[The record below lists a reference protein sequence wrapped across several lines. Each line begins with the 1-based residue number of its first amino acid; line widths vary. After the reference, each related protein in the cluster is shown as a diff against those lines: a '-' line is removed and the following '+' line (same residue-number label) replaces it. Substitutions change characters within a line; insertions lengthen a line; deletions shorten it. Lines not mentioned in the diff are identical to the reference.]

1 MSKFLDESGLRY
13 FWQQLQTM
21 FGGKVD
27 KVNGKGLS
35 TEDYTTADQTKLAG
49 IEAQA
54 NKTTVD
60 NAMSSSSENPVQNKV
75 VKAAIDAK
83 PGSVITSVDPEDP
96 STTWTSDVFNTGYGN
111 ISTGE
116 ASHAEGDHTSS
127 YGDAAHSEGYH
138 TYADTLAAHAEGYY
152 TFVDGQ
158 CSHAEGSGT
167 SARSS
172 NQHVEGRYNVEDTD
186 DVFAHIIGNG
196 TDGSHRS
203 NAFAIDW
210 DGLIYVGNSATG
222 VNVATLAQTVSALP
236 NPVGTVTSVGI
247 TAGTGVSVSNSP
259 VTTSGSITVG
269 LDMASSVTASGTK
282 PVTGAG
288 IYTAISAKASVT
300 DIFGNGT
307 EIPAN
312 ADLHTYTTPG
322 VYYSP
327 GASRSETL
335 DNTPVSDAGFR
346 LVVKQI
352 NTNNGTRI
360 EHELQSIGRSRRAKW
375 YEYLGPGAASGDPDV
390 WKEWAKDIASDSV
403 ASSVTSSNTDPV
415 SSAAVY
421 TALSGKQNTLVVGT
435 NLDQNPTSSSDN
447 PVTSGGVYTALSGKQ
462 ATLVVGTNLDQNPT
476 SSSNNPVTSG
486 GTYTAIANARNAAK
500 WERLGTKIEPGTQAN
515 PVDLDSVTYKS
526 VGVYYIGSEAN
537 AKKIVNVPVQKAG
550 RLEVLPLWDATAGSA
565 GRLIQRFT
573 TYTGG
578 VPTVYIRG
586 HNASGWG
593 KWYEFAGT
601 EIPTNPSPIY

>member
-60 NAMSSSSENPVQNKV
+60 SAMSSSSENPVQNKV

-83 PGSVITSVDPEDP
+83 PGSVITSADPVDP

-111 ISTGE
+111 TSTGE

-127 YGDAAHSEGYH
+127 SGDAAHSEGYH
-138 TYADTLAAHAEGYY
+138 TYAGTLAAHAEGYY
-152 TFVDGQ
+152 TFVDAQ

-172 NQHVEGRYNVEDTD
+172 NQHVEGRYNVEDAD
-186 DVFAHIIGNG
+186 DTFAHIIGNG

-222 VNVATLAQTVSALP
+222 VNVATLAQTVGSLP

-307 EIPAN
+307 EIPDN
-312 ADLHTYTTPG
+312 ADLHMYTTPG

-327 GASRSETL
+327 GSSRSGTL
-335 DNTPVSDAGFR
+335 SNTPVSDAGFR

-352 NTNNGTRI
+352 NTNDGTRI

-390 WKEWAKDIASDSV
+390 WKDWAKDIASDSV
-403 ASSVTSSNTDPV
+403 ATSVTSSNTDPV

-421 TALSGKQNTLVVGT
+421 TALSGKQ
-435 NLDQNPTSSSDN
+435 
-447 PVTSGGVYTALSGKQ
+447 
-462 ATLVVGTNLDQNPT
+462 ATLVVGTNLDQDPT
-476 SSSNNPVTSG
+476 SSSDNPVTSG

-500 WERLGTKIEPGTQAN
+500 WERLGTKINPGTQAS
-515 PVDLDSVTYKS
+515 PVDLDSVTYKN

-537 AKKIVNVPVQKAG
+537 AKKIANVPVQKAG
-550 RLEVLPLWDATAGSA
+550 RLEVLPLWDATAGTA

-573 TYTGG
+573 TYTSG